1 MDWQELLL
9 NHWHVKLVT
18 ITLIIAAWIDGKE
31 LRVPNWI
38 TFPMV
43 LSGLA
48 FNTLWFGTGW
58 GEWDRGLIGALLG
71 AVVGLATLFWLWML
85 GGMGAGDVKL
95 MAGIGAWL
103 GPIVILE
110 VFVATA
116 IIGAVMA
123 VVMVWMQKDWKRH
136 TTNFLV
142 IIQEWLDLKKLGVS
156 GVATIA
162 ADRKPTMRL
171 LPYGIPICFGAIAV
185 FLYDGMLL

>member
-9 NHWHVKLVT
+9 NQWHVKLVT
-18 ITLIIAAWIDGKE
+18 VVLIVAAWIDGKQ

-48 FNTLWFGTGW
+48 FNVLWFGTGW
-58 GEWDRGLIGALLG
+58 GEWDRGLIGGLLG
-71 AVVGLATLFWLWML
+71 AIVGLCTLFWLWML

-103 GPIVILE
+103 GPVVILE
-110 VFVATA
+110 VFAATA
-116 IIGAVMA
+116 MIGAVMA
-123 VVMVWMQKDWKRH
+123 VLMVGLQHDWKRH
-136 TTNFLV
+136 TINFLV
-142 IIQEWLDLKKLGVS
+142 IIQEWMDMKKLGVG
-156 GVATIA
+156 GVAAIA

>member
-1 MDWQELLL
+1 MEWQELLL

-18 ITLIIAAWIDGKE
+18 VVLIVAAYIDGKQ

-48 FNTLWFGTGW
+48 FNALWFGAGW
-58 GEWDRGLIGALLG
+58 GAWDRGLIGALLG
-71 AVVGLATLFWLWML
+71 TIVGLGTLIWLWML

-103 GPIVILE
+103 GPIVTLH
-110 VFVATA
+110 VFVATVF
-116 IIGAVMA
+116 IGAVMA
-123 VVMVWMQKDWKRH
+123 VAMVWSRDDWKRH

-142 IIQEWLDLKKLGVS
+142 IIHEWLDIRKLGVS
-156 GVATIA
+156 GVAEIA
-162 ADRKPTMRL
+162 AERKPTMRL
-171 LPYGIPICFGAIAV
+171 LPYGIPICFGAVAS
-185 FLYDGMLL
+185 FLYDGLLF